1 MNQLPQMAPVSALKN
16 KHLGV
21 FRMAQKAPVVLINR
35 SRPVGVL
42 ISLEQW
48 DALAARLDD
57 LEAAVGA
64 LEAELALERGEESLT
79 DVDLDALKAEADRE
93 SVATEVD

>member
-1 MNQLPQMAPVSALKN
+1 MNQLPQMAPVSSLKN

-42 ISLEQW
+42 ISPEQW

-57 LEAAVGA
+57 LESA
-64 LEAELALERGEESLT
+64 LDALKAELALERGDESLT
-79 DVDLDALKAEADRE
+79 DVDLETLKAEAGHE